1 MSHTSEPKDNFDIG
15 TNKSA
20 AGNTPIVKTESYGL
34 ALRLSQPLGCI
45 PAQHHNLWRRR
56 ILLLQDTNPDIH
68 GIGLDISQR

>member
-20 AGNTPIVKTESYGL
+20 AGNTPIVKTESFDLTGL
-34 ALRLSQPLGCI
+34 LLDYLSHWGV
-45 PAQHHNLWRRR
+45 
-56 ILLLQDTNPDIH
+56 LLLQDTNPDIH